1 MLYIIANGEYELT
14 KRLLS
19 ELDSDRIRVIW
30 TEEFQQYKNKFFSH
44 LTKLLFL
51 FNLPFKYNFSKDL
64 RNQLSQITD
73 NDTVLAWD
81 IVSIPLLLSLR
92 SLCKTSKL
100 NLWLWNTF
108 SRSKI
113 KIYFLKKIKKWFNV
127 YTFDENDAKEFNI
140 KLKNQVCYD
149 IEKYSKN
156 DVQILNSI
164 YFVGV
169 DKGRYKGL
177 KELYDKLTEKG
188 FKCDFNLVKDNTS
201 VNDDS
206 FYSRGL
212 SFIENINHIYLS
224 RVVLDFT
231 KDNQTGL
238 TMRALEAMFSKKKL
252 ITNNRNIR
260 KVKFYNR
267 ENIFVLGEDSFEHIE
282 DFIDS
287 PFKNINFDFSEF
299 RISSW
304 IKEFL

>member
-1 MLYIIANGEYELT
+1 MLYVIANGEYELT
-14 KRLLS
+14 KRVLS
-19 ELDSDRIRVIW
+19 ELDSDKIRVIW
-30 TEEFQQYKNKFFSH
+30 TEEFQQYKNKFFSN
-44 LTKLLFL
+44 LTKILFI
-51 FNLPFKYNFSKDL
+51 FNLPFKYNFSRNL
-64 RNQLSQITD
+64 RNQFSQITD

-92 SLCKTSKL
+92 SLCKTAKL

-127 YTFDENDAKEFNI
+127 YTFDENDAREFNI
-140 KLKNQVCYD
+140 KLKNQICYD
-149 IEKYSKN
+149 FEKYSKADVRVLN
-156 DVQILNSI
+156 DV

-169 DKGRYKGL
+169 DKGRYNGL
-177 KELYDKLTEKG
+177 KELNDKLTKKG
-188 FKCDFNLVKDNTS
+188 FQCDFNLVRDNTS
-201 VNDDS
+201 VNDET

-212 SFIENINHIYLS
+212 SFIENINHIYSS

-260 KVKFYNR
+260 KAKFYDQ
-267 ENIFVLGEDSFEHIE
+267 ENIFVLGEDNFENIE
-282 DFIDS
+282 DFINS
-287 PFKNINFDFSEF
+287 PFNDINFDFSEF
-299 RISSW
+299 MISSW